1 MNSACTVHWRRIS
14 SLGIVSVNGIV
25 EKAILLTAVLFTTR
39 SFTSRLPAEYKI
51 ANLFY
56 APAFASA
63 TQPFLFKAIL
73 TFAPMSLE
81 MLERNA
87 PKTTPATGHA
97 TIVNGMGSF

>member
-1 MNSACTVHWRRIS
+1 M
-14 SLGIVSVNGIV
+14 SVNGIV

-39 SFTSRLPAEYKI
+39 SFSSRLPAEFKN

-56 APAFASA
+56 TPAFTPA

-81 MLERNA
+81 MLEKIA
-87 PKTTPATGHA
+87 LKTTPATGHA